1 MGELFVTNKQ
11 TYVALLERHISR
23 LQRRIDILDR
33 RSTRYSW
40 IRVAIF
46 FGGLFLTPLAWI
58 LFSWLPGVML
68 LVLTIVAFGIAA
80 YYHSRI
86 EHGLTR
92 HTLWLQI
99 KSDHIARMRLDWSHI
114 PSAGDL
120 SIAGSSRDE
129 HPFENDLDITGRY
142 SLHRLLNVAIS
153 REGASRLREW
163 LLCTRPDMETLRR
176 KQALVRELTP
186 LTFFRDKLTMNSLL
200 AGRDREQYLDGQRLL
215 HWLGQRQPASGLLP
229 LLLLLTALHV
239 MTVVLFV
246 LNIVGLLAPLWIV
259 PLVSAVVLFLATGEQ
274 RGDIFDEAVFLRYSF
289 STLSSIFSFLEEYP
303 YKQHVL
309 LKQLCEPFYR
319 EPDHGPTN
327 LLRNTARVADAA
339 TLKQNAMIWIA
350 VNALVPWDIYCAYRL
365 RQYKDEVATRLP
377 QWLDTWYE
385 LEALC
390 SLANFAHLNPE
401 YTMPDVIDEP
411 GAPVPLLSAREL
423 GHPLIPVEK
432 KICNDFMLDEKGEV
446 IIITGSNM
454 AGKSTFL
461 RTLGVN
467 LCLAYA
473 GGPVNAAVLRTRPF
487 RLFSCIRISDSVT
500 EGYSYFY
507 SEVRRLRALLRE
519 LEQPGYPL
527 LFLID
532 EIFKGTNNRE
542 RLIGSRSFVRAL
554 IGRNCLGIISTHDLE
569 LVKLADVLPQVK
581 NFHFREEVVEGRMVF
596 DYKLRPGPCPTTNAL
611 KIMQMEGLP
620 IEKDA

>member
-1 MGELFVTNKQ
+1 MTNKQTDKQ

-46 FGGLFLTPLAWI
+46 FGGLFLTLLAWI
-58 LFSWLPGVML
+58 LFNWLPGVVL

-80 YYHSRI
+80 YCHSRI

-186 LTFFRDKLTMNSLL
+186 LTSFRDKLTMNSLL

-215 HWLGQRQPASGLLP
+215 HWLRQRQPASGLLP

-289 STLSSIFSFLEEYP
+289 STLSSIFSFLEKYP

-401 YTMPDVIDEP
+401 YAMPDVIDEP

-473 GGPVNAAVLRTRPF
+473 GGPVNAAMLRTRPF

>member
-1 MGELFVTNKQ
+1 VTDKQTDKQ
-11 TYVALLERHISR
+11 TYIALLERHITR
-23 LQRRIDILDR
+23 LQRRIDILDK

-40 IRVAIF
+40 VRVVIF
-46 FGGLFLTPLAWI
+46 FGGLFLTLLAWI
-58 LFSWLPGVML
+58 LFSWLPGVVL
-68 LVLTIVAFGIAA
+68 LALTIVAFGIAA
-80 YYHSRI
+80 YYHGQIDHS
-86 EHGLTR
+86 LTK
-92 HTLWLQI
+92 HTVWLQI
-99 KSDHIARMRLDWSHI
+99 KSDHIARMKLDWSHI

-120 SIAGSSRDE
+120 STVDSPRDE
-129 HPFENDLDITGRY
+129 HPFENDLDISGRY

-153 REGASRLREW
+153 REGACRLREW
-163 LLCTRPDMETLRR
+163 LLCTHPNMETLQRR
-176 KQALVRELTP
+176 QALVRELTP
-186 LTFFRDKLTMNSLL
+186 LTFFRDKLTLHSLL

-215 HWLGQRQPASGLLP
+215 TWLGQRQPASGLLP
-229 LLLLLTALHV
+229 LLLLLTAFHV
-239 MTVVLFV
+239 ATIVLFG
-246 LNIVGLLAPLWIV
+246 LNIVGLLAPLWIL
-259 PLVSAVVLFLATGEQ
+259 PLVSAVILFLATGEQ
-274 RGDIFDEAVFLRYSF
+274 RGDIFNDAVFLRYSF
-289 STLSSIFSFLEEYP
+289 STLSSIFSFLEKYP
-303 YKQHVL
+303 YGQHVL
-309 LKQLCEPFYR
+309 LKQVCEPFYR
-319 EPDHGPTN
+319 ERDQGPTR

-350 VNALVPWDIYCAYRL
+350 VNALLPWDIYCAYRL
-365 RQYKDEVATRLP
+365 RQYKDQVATRLP
-377 QWLDTWYE
+377 EWLDTWYE

-401 YTMPDVIDEP
+401 YTMPDVTDEP
-411 GAPVPLLSAREL
+411 GDSEPLLSARGL

-432 KICNDFMLDEKGEV
+432 KICNDFTLAGLGEV
-446 IIITGSNM
+446 VIITGSNM

-467 LCLAYA
+467 LCLAYT
-473 GGPVNAAVLRTRPF
+473 GGPVNAAALRTRPF
-487 RLFSCIRISDSVT
+487 RLFSCIRVSDSVT

-554 IGRNCLGIISTHDLE
+554 VGRNCLGIISTHDLE
-569 LVKLADVLPQVK
+569 LVKLEHVLPQVK

-620 IEKDA
+620 IEEEA